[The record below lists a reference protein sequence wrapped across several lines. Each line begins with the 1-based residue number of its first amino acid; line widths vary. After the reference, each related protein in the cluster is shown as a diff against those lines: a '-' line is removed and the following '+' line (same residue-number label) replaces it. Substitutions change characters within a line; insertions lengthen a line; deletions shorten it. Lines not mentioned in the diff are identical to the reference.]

1 MQCKCSYWLWP
12 CIAFQSLFGYRIFW
26 NTIDFVRPCLCI
38 WLHSV
43 QRLFTSPLY
52 DFKEPSQCCL
62 CGLFDTNTNDFQS
75 SSPSPPLPPYTR
87 YNFLQ
92 LTKRQCK
99 CLCILHAQVKYRL
112 VYDQMR
118 TPIAIKT
125 RISDQDRIPCPF
137 HFWLSTKT
145 NFLLFQNKD
154 TRLNMH
160 RISHCTQIFTY
171 IRTGHAKSE
180 RERANRLNVITIKRK
195 TKITTK
201 WHTISDI
208 SADVGRLNN
217 GSIFRP

>member
-1 MQCKCSYWLWP
+1 MFVLTMAVYCISIVIRISDILKYNWFCSSMFMYMV
-12 CIAFQSLFGYRIFW
+12 AFRSMSFYVS
-26 NTIDFVRPCLCI
+26 TIRFQRAISMLLVWFIR
-38 WLHSV
+38 HKYKRFSV
-43 QRLFTSPLY
+43 IISITTTTTS
-52 DFKEPSQCCL
+52 C
-62 CGLFDTNTNDFQS
+62 
-75 SSPSPPLPPYTR
+75 R

-217 GSIFRP
+217 GTIFRP